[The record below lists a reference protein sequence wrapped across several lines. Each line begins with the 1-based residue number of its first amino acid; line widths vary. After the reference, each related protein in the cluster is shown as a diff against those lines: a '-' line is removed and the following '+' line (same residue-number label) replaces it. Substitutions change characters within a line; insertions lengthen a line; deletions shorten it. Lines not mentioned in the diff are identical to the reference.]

1 MPKVLQINV
10 DATNGSNG
18 GIARDIGTLA
28 IENGW
33 ESYIAYGR
41 NAILGDSKQ
50 IRIGNKLNVYEH
62 GIESRLFDNH
72 GLSSRIA
79 TNNFLR
85 KIDEIEPDIIH
96 LHNIHGYF
104 LNYKILF
111 EYLKKINVPVV
122 WTLHDCWTFTGHCA
136 HFVSADC
143 DKWKTGCYSCPL
155 KKGYPSS
162 LFLDRSKKNYKL
174 KEKLFNSLNDLTIV
188 PVSYWLESLVKESF
202 LKNNKIFTILNGIDI
217 NIFKYTENKSI
228 REKYKIGNNFLLIGV
243 AANWTPQKGLNDYI
257 ELSKKISDDSVILLV
272 GLSKDKI
279 FDLPKNIIGIERTSD
294 ISELVSIYSEADI
307 VLNLSYAE
315 TFGMTTIEG
324 MACGTPSIVYNK
336 TASPGLIIGDV
347 GYVVEAGNMEQ
358 LLLTINKIKQR
369 GKKYYFEKC
378 RESVLK
384 NFNIEI
390 NYSAYINLYKQLL
403 L

>member
-1 MPKVLQINV
+1 MKLLQINV

-18 GIARDIGTLA
+18 GIARDIGSL
-28 IENGW
+28 IIRNGG

-41 NAILGDSKQ
+41 NAVPGESIQFKIS
-50 IRIGNKLNVYEH
+50 NKLDVYSH
-62 GIESRLFDNH
+62 GIESRIFDNH
-72 GLSSRIA
+72 GLSSRLTTSQFIK
-79 TNNFLR
+79 
-85 KIDEIEPDIIH
+85 KIDKIEPDIIH

-111 EYLKKINVPVV
+111 EYLKKINIPVV
-122 WTLHDCWTFTGHCA
+122 WTLHDCWAFTGHCA
-136 HFVSADC
+136 HFVHANC
-143 DKWKTGCYSCPL
+143 EKWKIGCYSCPR
-155 KKGYPSS
+155 KKAYPSS
-162 LFLDRSKKNYKL
+162 LLLDRSKQNYKL
-174 KEKLFNSLNDLTIV
+174 KEELFNSLNDLTIV
-188 PVSYWLESLVKESF
+188 TVSYWLESLVKESF
-202 LKNNKIFTILNGIDI
+202 LKNNKIFTILNGVDI

-228 REKYKIGNNFLLIGV
+228 REKYKIGNKFLLIGV

-279 FDLPKNIIGIERTSD
+279 SDLPKNIIGIERTSD
-294 ISELVSIYSEADI
+294 ISELLSLYSEADI

-378 RESVLK
+378 RESVLE
-384 NFNIEI
+384 NFNKEI
-390 NYSAYINLYKQLL
+390 NYNAYINLYKQILL
-403 L
+403 